1 MVIINWH
8 RYRFDS
14 RTCYD
19 GRVNG
24 ELWYSFTIYETD
36 NCIRLIYSK
45 YAGID
50 QSEVPVY
57 YKFKDTNNIRAIK
70 KICDQD
76 ANSDKP
82 GVLAQYK
89 DVEFYDLSERASM
102 IIAETDKLIKRLQG
116 SNQK

>member
-1 MVIINWH
+1 MIIVNWH

-14 RTCYD
+14 RTCYE

-24 ELWYSFTIYETD
+24 EIWYNLTIHET
-36 NCIRLIYSK
+36 NNYIALIYSK

-57 YKFKDTNNIRAIK
+57 YKFKDTNNIRAVK

-82 GVLAQYK
+82 GVLTPYR
-89 DVEFYDLSERASM
+89 DVELYDLSERVSKVLDD
-102 IIAETDKLIKRLQG
+102 TDKLIKKIKSQSR
-116 SNQK
+116 K